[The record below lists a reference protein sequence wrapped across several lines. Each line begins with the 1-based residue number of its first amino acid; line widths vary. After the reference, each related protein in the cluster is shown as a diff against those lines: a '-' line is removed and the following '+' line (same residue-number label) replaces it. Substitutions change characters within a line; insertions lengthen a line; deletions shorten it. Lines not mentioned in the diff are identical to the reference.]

1 VAENRTPQGRVR
13 TRESPRPAV
22 QNRSSEVDAVSDARP
37 DDLLVYLLAY
47 LLAYLGAQAT
57 TTLTATPCRCGRNV
71 ARPSSSKTKVPPG
84 LMA

>member
-1 VAENRTPQGRVR
+1 MLGVVVAENRTRQGRAR
-13 TRESPRPAV
+13 IEESPHPAM
-22 QNRSSEVDAVSDARP
+22 RGPTAC
-37 DDLLVYLLAY
+37 LLVCLLD
-47 LLAYLGAQAT
+47 YLGAQAT

>member
-1 VAENRTPQGRVR
+1 MAENRTPQGRVR

-37 DDLLVYLLAY
+37 DDLLVCLLD
-47 LLAYLGAQAT
+47 YLGAQAT